1 MNVSAVTQEPTENI
15 AAFLERLKEA
25 PIIHTNLD
33 LDSYEGMVILKDRYL
48 TQSAPDIRRKIQI
61 VAQIQRP

>member
-1 MNVSAVTQEPTENI
+1 MNVSAVAQEPTENI
-15 AAFLERLKEA
+15 AAFLERLKEG
-25 PIIHTNLD
+25 PIIYTNLD